1 MLEEQGRLAVT
12 VKSTHSQR
20 VRAGEVTPE
29 ARLTP
34 GNQHFRAR
42 GARPAPRRRCSGDAR
57 PPRWGGGA
65 KAPAPEAGFSRCGDG
80 CGAELPARCFRS
92 GRARAWTSCGGGGPE
107 KEPVVQGLCS
117 SVGASLR
124 KGRPWT
130 PHPDSRAAAA
140 FTHALPVLVR
150 RRLGKRTPKAPAPRE
165 PSRDGRG
172 HCCCWPRRVPGA
184 APSSRC
190 SLSAELLAQLVS
202 ELQSPSG
209 AAGGAFP
216 VVAPS
221 CK

>member
-1 MLEEQGRLAVT
+1 M
-12 VKSTHSQR
+12 
-20 VRAGEVTPE
+20 PE
-29 ARLTP
+29 TRLTP

-42 GARPAPRRRCSGDAR
+42 APRRRCSGDAR

-65 KAPAPEAGFSRCGDG
+65 RAPAPEAGFSRGGGG

-107 KEPVVQGLCS
+107 PEPVVPGRCS

-130 PHPDSRAAAA
+130 PHPDSWAAAA

-150 RRLGKRTPKAPAPRE
+150 RRLGKRTPKAPAPCE

-172 HCCCWPRRVPGA
+172 HCFWPRRVPCA

-190 SLSAELLAQLVS
+190 SLSSELLGQLVS
-202 ELQSPSG
+202 ELQSPPG